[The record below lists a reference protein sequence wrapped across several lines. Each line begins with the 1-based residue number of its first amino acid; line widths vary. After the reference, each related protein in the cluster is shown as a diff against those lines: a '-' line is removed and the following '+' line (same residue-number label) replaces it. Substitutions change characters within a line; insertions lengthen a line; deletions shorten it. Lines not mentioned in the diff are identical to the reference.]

1 MFTIRNHLPSLN
13 IAENFCSL
21 GSLHDLNPQTAAELP
36 LVHPIKKI
44 CSVTFISRI
53 VCCAL
58 RFFFWSLINNLKYL
72 NNTILYSVQRTYELS
87 QSSAWEYAWSEKFT
101 VRIKMKFR
109 LVINLRDIASVT
121 NKVQSVNC
129 TSVLIFTNT
138 LNYFVF
144 TLVQW
149 LANTYFYFYLYPYK
163 YINFNYDVSFLVTI

>member
-1 MFTIRNHLPSLN
+1 
-13 IAENFCSL
+13 
-21 GSLHDLNPQTAAELP
+21 
-36 LVHPIKKI
+36 
-44 CSVTFISRI
+44 
-53 VCCAL
+53 
-58 RFFFWSLINNLKYL
+58 
-72 NNTILYSVQRTYELS
+72 
-87 QSSAWEYAWSEKFT
+87 
-101 VRIKMKFR
+101 MKFR